1 VLKGRHK
8 LVCGHMSRSFPD
20 VNTWVN
26 FLELKSFFDDFCLYS
41 VLEAQHGTRHVI
53 PHMI

>member
-26 FLELKSFFDDFCLYS
+26 FLEMKSFFDD
-41 VLEAQHGTRHVI
+41 VLEDNMVGDMSFRTI
-53 PHMI
+53 